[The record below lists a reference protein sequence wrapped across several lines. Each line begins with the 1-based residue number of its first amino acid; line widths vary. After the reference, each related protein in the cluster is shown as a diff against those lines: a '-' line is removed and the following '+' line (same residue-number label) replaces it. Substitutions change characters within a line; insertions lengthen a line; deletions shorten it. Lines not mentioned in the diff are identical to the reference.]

1 MYKRSLRLPGK
12 PKQSFFLW
20 GARRTGKTTLLKA
33 CYPDALRIDLLKT
46 DELMRYAQ
54 EPSLLREEVA
64 ALSPERLIVI
74 DEIQKLPILLNEI
87 HYMIQEWQRV
97 FAMCGSSA
105 RKVRRGHEHLL
116 GGRAIRYELLG
127 LVAHELG
134 ADFSIEHFVNTGP
147 LPDHYGAENPA
158 QALRAYVNDYVREE
172 IFEEGLTRRLPI
184 FSDFLRVAAM
194 GDTEILNMSNIA
206 RETGVSVSTVRD
218 HYGILVDTLM
228 GAFLPAFTFRPK
240 RRTIQAP
247 KFYFRDLGVVNQL
260 TRRGTIK
267 PGSELFGKAFENW
280 LFHELSVH
288 AKYSESFYDLS
299 HWRLSSGI
307 EVDFILGPGA
317 VAIEAKGKSKITSG
331 DIRGLVNFKKD
342 FPEVQSLIIVC
353 LEKRMR
359 KTDEGIYIVPYQEFT
374 TLLWDGTWTQ
384 DLYQGKKNSP

>member
-1 MYKRSLRLPGK
+1 MYKRNLRLPEK

-20 GARRTGKTTLLKA
+20 GTRQTGKTTLLKA

-46 DELMRYAQ
+46 DELMRYAK

-64 ALSPERLIVI
+64 ALSHKRLIVV
-74 DEIQKLPILLNEI
+74 DEIQKVPVLLDEI

-97 FAMCGSSA
+97 FALCGSSA
-105 RKVRRGHEHLL
+105 RKVRRGHANLL
-116 GGRAIRYELLG
+116 GGRAIRYELFG
-127 LVAHELG
+127 LVAQELG

-147 LPDHYGAENPA
+147 LPDHYGAENPV
-158 QALRAYVNDYVREE
+158 QALRAYVDDYLREE
-172 IFEEGLTRRLPI
+172 ILEKGITRRLPV
-184 FSDFLRVAAM
+184 FFDFLRVAAI

-206 RETGVSVSTVRD
+206 RETGIAVSTVRD

-228 GAFLPAFTFRPK
+228 GAFLPAFTLRPK

-247 KFYFRDLGVVNQL
+247 KFYFRDLGVVNHL
-260 TRRGTIK
+260 AKRGDIK

-288 AKYSESFYDLS
+288 SRYSELFYELS
-299 HWRLSSGI
+299 YWRLSSGI
-307 EVDFILGPGA
+307 EVDFILGSGT
-317 VAIEAKGKSKITSG
+317 VAIEAKGKSKITSW

-342 FPEVQSLIIVC
+342 FPEVKWLIIVC

-359 KTDEGIYIVPYQEFT
+359 KTDEGIYIMPYQKFT
-374 TLLWDGTWTQ
+374 ELLWDGKLSGTWT
-384 DLYQGKKNSP
+384 K

>member
-1 MYKRSLRLPGK
+1 MYKRSLRLPEK

-20 GARRTGKTTLLKA
+20 GTRQTGKTTLLKA

-46 DELMRYAQ
+46 DELMRYAK

-64 ALSPERLIVI
+64 ALSHERLIVV
-74 DEIQKLPILLNEI
+74 DEIQKVPVLLDEI

-97 FAMCGSSA
+97 FALCGSSA
-105 RKVRRGHEHLL
+105 RKVRRGHANLL
-116 GGRAIRYELLG
+116 GGRAIRYELFG
-127 LVAHELG
+127 LVAQELG

-158 QALRAYVNDYVREE
+158 LALRAYVDDYLREE
-172 IFEEGLTRRLPI
+172 ILEEGITRRLPI
-184 FSDFLRVAAM
+184 FSDFLRVAAI

-206 RETGVSVSTVRD
+206 RETGIAVSTVRD

-228 GAFLPAFTFRPK
+228 GAFLPAFTLRPK

-247 KFYFRDLGVVNQL
+247 KFYFRDLGVVNHL
-260 TRRGTIK
+260 ARRGAIK

-288 AKYSESFYDLS
+288 AKYSELFYELS
-299 HWRLSSGI
+299 YWRLSSGI
-307 EVDFILGPGA
+307 EVDFILGPGT
-317 VAIEAKGKSKITSG
+317 VAIEAKGKPKITSW

-342 FPEVQSLIIVC
+342 FPEVKWLIIVC

-359 KTDEGIYIVPYQEFT
+359 KTDEGIHVVPYQEFT
-374 TLLWDGTWTQ
+374 KLLWDGTWTQ
-384 DLYQGKKNSP
+384 GLYR

>member
-1 MYKRSLRLPGK
+1 MYKRNLQLPAR
-12 PKQSFFLW
+12 PTQSFFLW
-20 GARRTGKTTLLKA
+20 GARQTGKTTLLKA
-33 CYPDALRIDLLKT
+33 SYPDALRIDLLKT
-46 DELMRYAQ
+46 DEFMRYAK
-54 EPSLLREEVA
+54 EPSLLRSEVA
-64 ALSPERLIVI
+64 ALSRERLVVI
-74 DEIQKLPILLNEI
+74 DEIQKVPLLLNEI

-97 FAMCGSSA
+97 FALCGSSA
-105 RKVRRGHEHLL
+105 RKVRRRHQNLL
-116 GGRAIRYELLG
+116 GGRAIRYELFG
-127 LVAHELG
+127 LVAQELG
-134 ADFSIEHFVNTGP
+134 TDFSIEHFVNTGP
-147 LPDHYGAENPA
+147 LPDHYGAENLAP
-158 QALRAYVNDYVREE
+158 ALRAYVDTYLREE
-172 IFEEGLTRRLPI
+172 ILEESLTRRLPI
-184 FSDFLRVAAM
+184 FSDFLRVAAI

-228 GAFLPAFTFRPK
+228 GAFLPAFTLRPK

-247 KFYFRDLGVVNQL
+247 KFYFRDLGVVNHL

-288 AKYSESFYDLS
+288 SQYSELFYELS

-307 EVDFILGPGA
+307 EVDFILGPGT

-342 FPEVQSLIIVC
+342 FPEAQSLIIVC

-359 KTDEGIYIVPYQEFT
+359 KTDEGIYIVPYQEFI
-374 TLLWDGTWTQ
+374 TLLWDGKWTR
-384 DLYQGKKNSP
+384 DLYRQSPEL